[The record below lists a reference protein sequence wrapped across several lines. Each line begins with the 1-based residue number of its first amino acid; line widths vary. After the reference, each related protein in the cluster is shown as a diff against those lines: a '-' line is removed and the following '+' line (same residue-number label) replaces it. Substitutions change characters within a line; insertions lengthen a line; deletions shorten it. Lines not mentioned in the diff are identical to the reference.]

1 MATGTTGCGTQKT
14 ECVRMLLSQNQPGA
28 HGGFAAD
35 FATAD
40 GQRVRVTALSWQ
52 QVADPAHAT
61 RLAGTFAFLE
71 RLKGRPSRDHR
82 GDFISSGVDRASGA
96 GR

>member
-1 MATGTTGCGTQKT
+1 MATGTTGRATQKT
-14 ECVRMLLSQNQPGA
+14 ECVRTLLNQNQPGA

-40 GQRVRVTALSWQ
+40 GQRVLVTALTWQ

-61 RLAGTFAFLE
+61 RLAGTLAFLE

-82 GDFISSGVDRASGA
+82 GDFVSSGVDRASGA